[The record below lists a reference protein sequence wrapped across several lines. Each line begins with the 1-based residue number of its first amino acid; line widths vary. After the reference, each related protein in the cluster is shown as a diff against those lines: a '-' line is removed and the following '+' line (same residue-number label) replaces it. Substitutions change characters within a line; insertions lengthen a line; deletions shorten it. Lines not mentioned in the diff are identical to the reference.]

1 MSELLIALY
10 FWRIDDDDSMK
21 KILLLLSFFIAT
33 NSLAENRKLIC
44 DTMYVTE
51 DEQGRRVNKYLPEGH
66 AESVFENRYHSAS
79 IMKRTKDLVDLTVYV
94 DRSKIQASLAYLNT
108 QTSYGGPIKDNAPFT
123 LNLFYREKKVQI
135 NGDLASSLYLQCLI
149 N

>member
-1 MSELLIALY
+1 MSEILITL
-10 FWRIDDDDSMK
+10 FFLQIVDDVLMK
-21 KILLLLSFFIAT
+21 KFFTLFLLLFSTFSIAE
-33 NSLAENRKLIC
+33 SKKLIC

-66 AESVFENRYHSAS
+66 AEAVFENRYHSAS

-94 DRSKIQASLAYLNT
+94 DRSKIQASLAYLNN
-108 QTSYGGPIKDNAPFT
+108 QTSYGGPIKDDAPFT

>member
-1 MSELLIALY
+1 
-10 FWRIDDDDSMK
+10 MK
-21 KILLLLSFFIAT
+21 KMLLFFVFSF
-33 NSLAENRKLIC
+33 SLTVMAESKKLIC
-44 DTMYVTE
+44 DTMYVTQ
-51 DEQGRRVNKYLPEGH
+51 DEFGRRVNKFLPEGH

-94 DRSKIQASLAYLNT
+94 DRSKVQASLSYLTN
-108 QTSYGGPIKDNAPFT
+108 QTSYGGPMKEDSPFT
-123 LNLFYREKKVQI
+123 LNLFYREKKIQI